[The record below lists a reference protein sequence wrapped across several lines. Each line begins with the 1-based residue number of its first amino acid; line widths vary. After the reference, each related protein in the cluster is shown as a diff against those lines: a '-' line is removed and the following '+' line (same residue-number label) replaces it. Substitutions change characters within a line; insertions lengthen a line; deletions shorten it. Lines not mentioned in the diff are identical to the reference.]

1 LKAILLAAGKGT
13 RLKPF
18 TDTVPKCLMP
28 IHGKTLLEIWLDL
41 FEKYGISDVL
51 INTHHHS
58 AKVEDFI
65 ENIKKDRPIKIVTSF
80 ESELLGS
87 GGTVFVNKAFVADTD
102 DFIIAYADN
111 LTDINLNNMIDSHRL
126 FKARGG
132 IITIGLFRAPDP
144 RSCGIAV
151 IDEENRILDFIEKP
165 KNPKTNLANCG
176 IYISTQKIFHY
187 LAICMEKKK
196 NGILDFGFHV
206 LPELSGK
213 MFGYEIKGYLKD
225 IGTSKS
231 YHEALEE
238 WPLSSKG

>member
-1 LKAILLAAGKGT
+1 MRAILLAAGKGT

-41 FEKYGISDVL
+41 FEKYGISEVL

-65 ENIKKDRPIKIVTSF
+65 ESIKNDRTIKIVTSY
-80 ESELLGS
+80 ERELLGS
-87 GGTVFVNKAFVADTD
+87 GGTVFVNRDFVADTG

-111 LTDINLNNMIDSHRL
+111 LTNINLEKMIDSHRI
-126 FKARGG
+126 FKSKGG

-144 RSCGIAV
+144 TSCGIAV
-151 IDEENRILDFIEKP
+151 IDEDNRILNFIEKP

-176 IYISTQKIFHY
+176 IYISTQKIFNY
-187 LAICMEKKK
+187 LTICMEKKK
-196 NGILDFGFHV
+196 NDILDFGFHV

-213 MFGYEIKGYLKD
+213 MFGYEIKSYLRD

>member
-18 TDTVPKCLMP
+18 TNTIPKCLMP

-41 FEKYGISDVL
+41 FEKYEISDVL
-51 INTHHHS
+51 INTYHHS
-58 AKVEDFI
+58 DKVEDFI
-65 ENIKKDRPIKIVTSF
+65 ENIKKDRQMKIVTSY
-80 ESELLGS
+80 ERELLGS
-87 GGTVFVNKAFVADTD
+87 GGTVFANKAFVADTD

-111 LTDINLNNMIDSHRL
+111 LTDINLKDMIDSHRL
-126 FKARGG
+126 FKSKGG

-151 IDEENRILDFIEKP
+151 IDEDNRILNFIEKP

-176 IYISTQKIFHY
+176 IYISTQKIFKY
-187 LAICMEKKK
+187 LAICMGKKK
-196 NGILDFGFHV
+196 NDILDFGLHV

-213 MFGYEIKGYLKD
+213 MFGYEIKSYLRD

-238 WPLSSKG
+238 WPLLSKG

>member
-1 LKAILLAAGKGT
+1 MKAILLAAGKGT

-41 FEKYGISDVL
+41 FEKYEISDVL

-65 ENIKKDRPIKIVTSF
+65 ENIKKDRSIRIVTSY
-80 ESELLGS
+80 ERALLGS
-87 GGTVFVNKAFVADTD
+87 GGTVFANKAFVADTD

-111 LTDINLNNMIDSHRL
+111 LTDINLKDMIDSHRL
-126 FKARGG
+126 FKSKGG

-144 RSCGIAV
+144 KSCGIAV
-151 IDEENRILDFIEKP
+151 IDEDNRILNFIEKP

-176 IYISTQKIFHY
+176 IYISTQKIFNY

-196 NGILDFGFHV
+196 NDILDFGFHV

-213 MFGYEIKGYLKD
+213 MFGYEVKGYLRD

-231 YHEALEE
+231 YHEALKE

>member
-1 LKAILLAAGKGT
+1 MQPVKAQGLNA
-13 RLKPF
+13 F
-18 TDTVPKCLMP
+18 TNTVPKCLMP

-41 FEKYGISDVL
+41 FEKYEISDVL

-65 ENIKKDRPIKIVTSF
+65 ENIKKDRSIRIVTSY
-80 ESELLGS
+80 ERELLGS
-87 GGTVFVNKAFVADTD
+87 GGTVFANKVFVADND

-111 LTDINLNNMIDSHRL
+111 LTDINLKNMIDSHRL
-126 FKARGG
+126 FKSKGG

-151 IDEENRILDFIEKP
+151 IDEDNRILNFIEKP
-165 KNPKTNLANCG
+165 KDPKTNLANCG
-176 IYISTQKIFHY
+176 IYISTQKIFNY

-196 NGILDFGFHV
+196 NDILDFGFHV

-213 MFGYEIKGYLKD
+213 MFGYEIKSYLRD

>member
-18 TDTVPKCLMP
+18 TNTVPKCLMP

-41 FEKYGISDVL
+41 FEKYEISDVL

-65 ENIKKDRPIKIVTSF
+65 ENIKKARSIRIVTSY
-80 ESELLGS
+80 ERELLGS
-87 GGTVFVNKAFVADTD
+87 GGTVFANKAFVADTD

-111 LTDINLNNMIDSHRL
+111 LTDINLKDMIDSHRF
-126 FKARGG
+126 FKLKGG

-144 RSCGIAV
+144 KSCGIAV
-151 IDEENRILDFIEKP
+151 IDEDNRILNFIEKP
-165 KNPKTNLANCG
+165 KDPKTNLANCG
-176 IYISTQKIFHY
+176 IYISTQKIFNY

-196 NGILDFGFHV
+196 NDILDFGFHV

-213 MFGYEIKGYLKD
+213 MFGYEIKSYLRD

-238 WPLSSKG
+238 WPLLSKG

>member
-65 ENIKKDRPIKIVTSF
+65 ENIKKDRPIKIVTTY
-80 ESELLGS
+80 ERELLGS
-87 GGTVFVNKAFVADTD
+87 GGTVFANKAFVADTG

-111 LTDINLNNMIDSHRL
+111 LTNINLENMIDSHRL
-126 FKARGG
+126 FKSKGG

-144 RSCGIAV
+144 TSCGIAI
-151 IDEENRILDFIEKP
+151 IDEENRVLNFIEKP

-176 IYISTQKIFHY
+176 IYISTQKIFND
-187 LAICMEKKK
+187 LAICMEKRE
-196 NGILDFGFHV
+196 NDILDFGFHV

-213 MFGYEIKGYLKD
+213 MFGYEIKGYLRD

-231 YHEALEE
+231 YYEALEE

>member
-1 LKAILLAAGKGT
+1 MKAILLAAGKGT

-18 TDTVPKCLMP
+18 TDTVPKCLMH

-41 FEKYGISDVL
+41 FEKYEISDVL

-58 AKVEDFI
+58 DKVEDFI
-65 ENIKKDRPIKIVTSF
+65 ENIKKARSIRIVTF
-80 ESELLGS
+80 YERELLGS
-87 GGTVFVNKAFVADTD
+87 GGTVFANKAFVADTD
-102 DFIIAYADN
+102 NFIIAYADN
-111 LTDINLNNMIDSHRL
+111 LTDINLKDMIDSHRL
-126 FKARGG
+126 FKSKGG
-132 IITIGLFRAPDP
+132 IITIGLFRTPDP

-151 IDEENRILDFIEKP
+151 IDEDNRILNFIEKP

-176 IYISTQKIFHY
+176 IYISTQKIFNY

-196 NGILDFGFHV
+196 NDILDFGFHV

-213 MFGYEIKGYLKD
+213 MFGYEIKSYLRD
-225 IGTSKS
+225 IGTNKS

-238 WPLSSKG
+238 WPLLSKG